1 MDALLPDT
9 NKITSSMR
17 YSSLADSKCIRAGLI
32 FASGNLNKEISNSAL
47 TDMAASIELM
57 HTYSLIHD
65 DLPAMDD
72 DQMRRGQASSH
83 IKFNEATAILTGD
96 ALQALAYENIA
107 SSPEITDLQK
117 IASIKALANACGHEG
132 MILGQ
137 QYDLD
142 AENDQYNDIKK
153 IHKLKT
159 GKLIQVAMTMPH
171 LGNDKQKN
179 QLEVLDEV
187 GENLGLAFQIIDD
200 VLEASSDSTTLG
212 KSNQSDLVNEKLTY
226 VSVYGKQ
233 ASIEQA
239 HALSSACI
247 SRLESSFNM
256 DEVAELLELAK
267 FMVERKSS
275 GKFTLSKTGVL
286 GGLAGISENIFILT
300 LSFDHEFS

>member
-1 MDALLPDT
+1 MSLSFLSECKEKVFGRMDALLPDT

-17 YSSLADSKCIRAGLI
+17 YSTLADSKCIRAGLI

-72 DQMRRGQASSH
+72 DKMRRGQASNH

-142 AENDQYNDIKK
+142 AENDQYNDIQK
-153 IHKLKT
+153 IHELKT

-171 LGNDKQKN
+171 LGNEKQKN

-212 KSNQSDLVNEKLTY
+212 KSNQSDLVNKKLTY
-226 VSVYGKQ
+226 VSVFGKQ
-233 ASIEQA
+233 ASIDQA
-239 HALSSACI
+239 YALSSACI
-247 SRLESSFNM
+247 SRLESSFNIN
-256 DEVAELLELAK
+256 EVAELIELAK
-267 FMVERKSS
+267 FMVERKS
-275 GKFTLSKTGVL
+275 
-286 GGLAGISENIFILT
+286 
-300 LSFDHEFS
+300 

>member
-1 MDALLPDT
+1 MSLSFLSECKEKVLGRMEALLPET

-17 YSSLADSKCIRAGLI
+17 YSALADSKCIRAGLI

-142 AENDQYNDIKK
+142 AENNQYNDIKK

-159 GKLIQVAMTMPH
+159 GKLIQLAMTMPH

-256 DEVAELLELAK
+256 DEVTELIELAK
-267 FMVERKSS
+267 FMVERKS
-275 GKFTLSKTGVL
+275 
-286 GGLAGISENIFILT
+286 
-300 LSFDHEFS
+300 